1 MRGCERMEIE
11 VKNMEAA
18 AERMGRITMID
29 GPVVRAS
36 GLSRFAMGE
45 MTEVGEL
52 ALMGEILQMDGDSGV
67 VQVYEDTTGLRVG
80 EPVRGLG
87 RPLSV
92 CLGPGLVG
100 HIIDGIGRPLD
111 RLMEKEGGFLGR
123 GSKLDPIDMSRSW
136 EVTPTC
142 KVGDRVC
149 GGSAIAA
156 IQETDL
162 VTHQV
167 LVPYG
172 LEGEVESVVASG
184 FCKTSDVVARVR
196 RDDGTIVPV
205 MMYHY
210 WPVRRPRPYRDRLLP
225 DEPLVTGQRV
235 IDGLFP
241 ISKGGVAAIPGGFGT
256 GKTVTQHQLAKWSD
270 AKVVVYIGCGERG
283 NEMTQVLEEFPSL
296 EDPYSK
302 KPLMQRTVL
311 IANTSNMPVA
321 AREASI
327 YTGITIAEY
336 YRDMGYDVAMMA
348 DSTSRWAEALR
359 ELSGRLGEIPAE
371 EGFPAYLATRLA
383 EFYERAGKV
392 RTFGDRTASIS
403 VIGAVS
409 PPGGDF
415 TEPVT
420 RHTKR
425 FIRCFWALDASLAHA
440 RHFPAISW
448 MDSYSE
454 YADEVRGW
462 CEKNIDASWGELREE
477 ARAVLAEDDAVQQ
490 TIRLMGEDVLPDG
503 QKLVALT
510 ASLLKNGY
518 LQQNSFSDDS
528 FCPPRKG
535 FAILRMILNF
545 HRQAKALVAEGCPLS
560 LIRRIKE
567 LDEVIHARELP
578 FSDGEGFGD
587 LEKRLEEHLALVGRE
602 RLAHEDEDGAAAA
615 SEGTA

>member
-1 MRGCERMEIE
+1 MRSCEWIRICERMKIG

-80 EPVRGLG
+80 EPVLGLG

-111 RLMEKEGGFLGR
+111 RLMEKEGSFLGR

-149 GGSAIAA
+149 GGSVIAEL
-156 IQETDL
+156 QETDL
-162 VTHQV
+162 VTHRV

-172 LEGEVESVVASG
+172 LEGEVEFIVASG

-241 ISKGGVAAIPGGFGT
+241 ISKGGVAAIPG
-256 GKTVTQHQLAKWSD
+256 
-270 AKVVVYIGCGERG
+270 
-283 NEMTQVLEEFPSL
+283 
-296 EDPYSK
+296 
-302 KPLMQRTVL
+302 
-311 IANTSNMPVA
+311 
-321 AREASI
+321 
-327 YTGITIAEY
+327 
-336 YRDMGYDVAMMA
+336 
-348 DSTSRWAEALR
+348 
-359 ELSGRLGEIPAE
+359 RLP
-371 EGFPAYLATRLA
+371 
-383 EFYERAGKV
+383 
-392 RTFGDRTASIS
+392 
-403 VIGAVS
+403 
-409 PPGGDF
+409 
-415 TEPVT
+415 
-420 RHTKR
+420 
-425 FIRCFWALDASLAHA
+425 
-440 RHFPAISW
+440 
-448 MDSYSE
+448 
-454 YADEVRGW
+454 
-462 CEKNIDASWGELREE
+462 
-477 ARAVLAEDDAVQQ
+477 
-490 TIRLMGEDVLPDG
+490 
-503 QKLVALT
+503 
-510 ASLLKNGY
+510 
-518 LQQNSFSDDS
+518 
-528 FCPPRKG
+528 
-535 FAILRMILNF
+535 
-545 HRQAKALVAEGCPLS
+545 
-560 LIRRIKE
+560 
-567 LDEVIHARELP
+567 
-578 FSDGEGFGD
+578 
-587 LEKRLEEHLALVGRE
+587 
-602 RLAHEDEDGAAAA
+602 
-615 SEGTA
+615 